1 MKEAILIMDVRLFLN
16 FDGYTEQAFG
26 LYEKVFGTKIKSIF
40 KIKDSPMKEDYSPQE
55 QEMVLW
61 AEMEIGNFVIYGEDS
76 GCFNTVGELTQPQ
89 RGSYPRQFISLGL
102 GSREEVDRVFSS
114 LAEGG
119 IVVRPLGKV
128 FFCEYYGRI
137 VDRFGVAWELMI

>member
-1 MKEAILIMDVRLFLN
+1 MVKIRVILILL
-16 FDGYTEQAFG
+16 ES
-26 LYEKVFGTKIKSIF
+26 LHS
-40 KIKDSPMKEDYSPQE
+40 
-55 QEMVLW
+55 L
-61 AEMEIGNFVIYGEDS
+61 
-76 GCFNTVGELTQPQ
+76 Q
-89 RGSYPRQFISLGL
+89 RDSYPRQFISLGL

-137 VDRFGVAWELMI
+137 IDRFGAVWELMI